1 MNTETELA
9 PIPAPPA
16 ELACMS
22 AAERINLHYRLAN
35 DNWKAALEH
44 ALLCG
49 WELACQKNRVG
60 WGGWRKWVKENLDF
74 SKDTADRLIGF
85 YEAKIGAERKRIG
98 LALENDISPKEF
110 ESACGG
116 TEVKSVTAAMIESG
130 VLKSHSDNWGGD
142 RPGAGRPSKAATATA
157 DLELHRK
164 ETLHELGEHL
174 AVLGRAT
181 GPGGGCVLL
190 SLADLQTLKKELSE
204 LLGRVEEMIQ
214 SKLPESR

>member
-35 DNWKAALEH
+35 DNWKAAMEH

-60 WGGWRKWVKENLDF
+60 WGGWRKWVKDNLDF

-98 LALENDISPKEF
+98 LALDNDISPKEF
-110 ESACGG
+110 EAACGG

-142 RPGAGRPSKAATATA
+142 RRAAAAANGNRVGRPPETA
-157 DLELHRK
+157 DRNKIRADAIFSKERIGELADAVLQKR
-164 ETLHELGEHL
+164 LHLYVSDPDLRAVIL
-174 AVLGRAT
+174 AVAKQL
-181 GPGGGCVLL
+181 VQ
-190 SLADLQTLKKELSE
+190 DFE
-204 LLGRVEEMIQ
+204 
-214 SKLPESR
+214 